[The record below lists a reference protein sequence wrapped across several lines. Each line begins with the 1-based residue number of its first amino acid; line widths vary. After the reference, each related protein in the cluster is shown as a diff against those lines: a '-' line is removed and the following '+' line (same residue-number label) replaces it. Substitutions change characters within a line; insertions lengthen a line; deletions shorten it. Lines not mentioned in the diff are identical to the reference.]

1 MKIVVDARELRT
13 STGRYVERLLHYL
26 QQLDDK
32 HDYVVLLKPADYN
45 GWEPSNPR
53 FTKLVCPYK
62 EFTFAEQV
70 GLLRQLNSLKPDLVH
85 FPMAQQ
91 PLLYK
96 GRVVTAILDL
106 TTIRFRNPT
115 KNWLVY
121 GLKQR
126 IYKQLVKRVAV
137 KSSRIITISKYV
149 RDDVVAFAGIPKDK
163 ITVIYP
169 AADKLNERPEP
180 IPHLADKKFLL
191 YVGRALPHKNL
202 ERLIE
207 AFRIV
212 KLQHPELML
221 VLAGKMDTNYR
232 RVSALASQKRLAHSI
247 WFTDFVNDAE
257 LRWLYENATAYVFPS
272 LSEGFGL
279 PGLEAM
285 LYGLPVISSSA
296 TCLPEIYG
304 DAAEYFN
311 PKNYRSIAKAVLNVI
326 EHPSRR
332 KQLQHLGFIQV
343 NKYSWRRM
351 AEQTLRVYSEAL
363 SENP

>member
-1 MKIVVDARELRT
+1 MKIVIDARELRT

-32 HDYVVLLKPADYN
+32 HDYVVLLKPADYV
-45 GWEPSNPR
+45 GWQPSSPR
-53 FTKLVCPYK
+53 FTKQSCPYR
-62 EFTFAEQV
+62 EFTFAEQL
-70 GLLRQLNSLKPDLVH
+70 GLLRQLNNLRPDLVH

-96 GRVVTAILDL
+96 GKVVTAILDL
-106 TTIRFRNPT
+106 TTIRFRDST

-121 GLKQR
+121 GLKQQV
-126 IYKQLVKRVAV
+126 YKRLVKRVAR
-137 KSSRIITISKYV
+137 KSSQIITISKYV
-149 RDDVVAFAGIPKDK
+149 AGDVAAFAAVPKDK

-169 AADKLNERPEP
+169 AADKLSERPEQ
-180 IPHLADKKFLL
+180 IPALADKKFLL

-202 ERLIE
+202 EKLIE
-207 AFRIV
+207 AFYVLRL
-212 KLQHPELML
+212 KHPELML
-221 VLAGKMDTNYR
+221 VLAGKKDASYR
-232 RVSALASQKRLAHSI
+232 RLSALASQKRLAHSI
-247 WFTDFVNDAE
+247 WFTDFVSDGE
-257 LRWLYENATAYVFPS
+257 LRWLYESAQAYVFPS

-285 LYGLPVISSSA
+285 LYGLPVISSNA

-304 DAAEYFN
+304 NAAEYFS
-311 PKNYRSIAKAVLNVI
+311 PRDSRAIIKAILNVT
-326 EHPSRR
+326 EHPTRR

-351 AEQTLRVYSEAL
+351 AEQTLEVYNKAL
-363 SENP
+363 AE